1 MDLRSVTARE
11 EIGVQAKYVNA
22 TLHAQGEPL
31 RGRTAH
37 SCASAGS
44 QGCTDADVSSAHFYA
59 GLPPSGR
66 IACEQPLNTLARC
79 QLTTTCEMYRL
90 ETVLRRQGFASQ
102 RERAADSYASLRRD
116 RSSDTW
122 PWITRVLAGIVR
134 RRGSVDLSTT
144 ASMSLKQCTDV
155 PHPPISRRGRGRNE
169 ALSPYQNAIRT
180 SPAWRSGTAAAAGVP

>member
-1 MDLRSVTARE
+1 MRPFTRKASRFE
-11 EIGVQAKYVNA
+11 
-22 TLHAQGEPL
+22 GERL
-31 RGRTAH
+31 IDAH
-37 SCASAGS
+37 LQDHKDALTQMFPVRISTPACRHPDESPASS
-44 QGCTDADVSSAHFYA
+44 
-59 GLPPSGR
+59 PR
-66 IACEQPLNTLARC
+66 NTLARR